1 MIDICD
7 KSQCCGCEACVQ
19 RCPKHCIAL
28 VEDAEGFLYPKVDAS
43 VCVDCGLCE
52 KVCPIINQSD
62 ERQPQV
68 VYAAINPDSDVRQ
81 SSSSGGIFSALADAV
96 LSQGGV
102 VFGVCWDKEWRL
114 IFDYAETQED
124 LSRFRGSKYLQA
136 HVGDAYVKAE
146 QFLKLGR
153 QVLFTGTSC
162 QIAALKL
169 YLKRDYDNLLAVD
182 VICHGAPSLGVF
194 RAYLSEEIAQVAD
207 RQKKNSVS
215 LSSKSYI
222 AERNKLD
229 IAGWSIEDI
238 QFRDKRL
245 GWKKFSFTLRLAE
258 ASAEGDKNTVSLS
271 CPLNENVFMRGFLRN
286 FYLRPSC
293 YSCPA
298 KSGKSGSDITLGD
311 FWGINQ
317 LKPEIDDDRGVSAV
331 MVNTA
336 RGASWLGGLS
346 LEQCSMLYD
355 DVCLYNPALVHSVA
369 CPPQRVKFFER
380 YGKESFFALVNDLCR
395 ISLARRVI
403 NKVKAILSRVKRV
416 FKRLLFVGKKL

>member
-1 MIDICD
+1 MIDIRD

-52 KVCPIINQSD
+52 KVCPVINQSA
-62 ERQPQV
+62 ERQPQA

-81 SSSSGGIFSALADAV
+81 LSSSGGIFSALADAV

-114 IFDYAETQED
+114 VFDYAETRDD
-124 LSRFRGSKYLQA
+124 LYRFRGSKYLQA
-136 HVGDAYVKAE
+136 HVGDAYIKAE
-146 QFLKLGR
+146 QFLKSGR
-153 QVLFTGTSC
+153 QVLFTGTAC
-162 QIAALKL
+162 QIAGLKK
-169 YLKRDYDNLLAVD
+169 YLRRDYDNLLAVD
-182 VICHGAPSLGVF
+182 VICHGAPSPQVWKKYLGEQ
-194 RAYLSEEIAQVAD
+194 LSFIEQNRGSRYQIE
-207 RQKKNSVS
+207 
-215 LSSKSYI
+215 
-222 AERNKLD
+222 
-229 IAGWSIEDI
+229 SIN
-238 QFRDKRL
+238 FRDKSV
-245 GWKKFSFTLRLAE
+245 GWKNYNFSIGLKGADGKVEYFTQP
-258 ASAEGDKNTVSLS
+258 SSQNI
-271 CPLNENVFMRGFLRN
+271 FMRGFLRD

-317 LKPEIDDDRGVSAV
+317 LKPDIDDDRGVSAV

-336 RGASWLGGLS
+336 RGASWLGDLS
-346 LEQCSMLYD
+346 LEQYSMSYD
-355 DVCLYNPALVHSVA
+355 DVCRYNSALVRSVA
-369 CPPQRVKFFER
+369 CPPQRIKFFEH
-380 YGKESFFALVNDLCR
+380 YGKESFFALVSDLCR
-395 ISLARRVI
+395 ISLVRRVI
-403 NKVKAILSRVKRV
+403 NKIKAILSRVKRV

>member
-1 MIDICD
+1 MIDIRD

-52 KVCPIINQSD
+52 KVCPVINQSD
-62 ERQPQV
+62 ERQPQA

-81 SSSSGGIFSALADAV
+81 SSSSGGVFSALADAV

-102 VFGVCWDKEWRL
+102 VFGVCWDEEWRL
-114 IFDYAETQED
+114 VFDYTETRDD
-124 LSRFRGSKYLQA
+124 LYRFRGSKYLQA
-136 HVGDAYVKAE
+136 HVGDAYIKAE

-153 QVLFTGTSC
+153 QVLFTGTAC
-162 QIAALKL
+162 QIAGLKK
-169 YLKRDYDNLLAVD
+169 YLRRDYDNLLAVD
-182 VICHGAPSLGVF
+182 VICHGAPSPQVWKK
-194 RAYLSEEIAQVAD
+194 YLDEQLRLIEQNRGSRYQIE
-207 RQKKNSVS
+207 
-215 LSSKSYI
+215 
-222 AERNKLD
+222 
-229 IAGWSIEDI
+229 SIN
-238 QFRDKRL
+238 FRDKSV
-245 GWKKFSFTLRLAE
+245 GWKNYNFSIGLKKADGEVEYFTQP
-258 ASAEGDKNTVSLS
+258 SSQNI
-271 CPLNENVFMRGFLRN
+271 FMRGFLRD

-298 KSGKSGSDITLGD
+298 KSGKGGSDITLGD

-317 LKPEIDDDRGVSAV
+317 LKPEIDDDRGISAV
-331 MVNTA
+331 MVNTP

-346 LEQCSMLYD
+346 LEQSSMSYD
-355 DVCLYNPALVHSVA
+355 DVCRYNSALVRSVA

-380 YGKESFFALVNDLCR
+380 YGKESFFALVSDLCC

-403 NKVKAILSRVKRV
+403 NKVKSILRRIYKMIFR
-416 FKRLLFVGKKL
+416 

>member
-1 MIDICD
+1 MIDIRD

-19 RCPKHCIAL
+19 RCPKRCISL
-28 VEDAEGFLYPKVDAS
+28 VEDVEGFLYPKVDTS
-43 VCVDCGLCE
+43 LCIDCGLCE
-52 KVCPIINQSD
+52 KVCPIINQSI
-62 ERQPQV
+62 EREPQAV
-68 VYAAINPDSDVRQ
+68 FAAINPDDNIRK
-81 SSSSGGIFSALADAV
+81 SSSSGGIFSALANAV

-102 VFGVCWDKEWRL
+102 VFGVCWSADWRL

>member
-19 RCPKHCIAL
+19 RCPKRCIAL

-52 KVCPIINQSD
+52 KVCLVINQSD
-62 ERQPQV
+62 ERQPQA
-68 VYAAINPDSDVRQ
+68 VYASINPDSDVRQ

-96 LSQGGV
+96 LRQGGV
-102 VFGVCWDKEWRL
+102 VFGVCWDKDWQL
-114 IFDYAETQED
+114 IFDYAETQVD

-136 HVGDAYVKAE
+136 HIGDAYIKAE
-146 QFLKLGR
+146 QFLKSGR

-169 YLKRDYDNLLAVD
+169 YLKKDYDNLLTVD
-182 VICHGAPSLGVF
+182 VICHGAPSPGVF

-207 RQKKNSVS
+207 RQQKNSVS
-215 LSSKSYI
+215 LPSKPYI
-222 AERNKLD
+222 AERNVLNT
-229 IAGWSIEDI
+229 AGWHIEDI

-245 GWKKFSFTLRLAE
+245 GWEKYSFTLCLAE

-271 CPLNENVFMRGFLRN
+271 SPLNENIFMRGFLRD

-311 FWGINQ
+311 FWGINE

-331 MVNTA
+331 TINSDK
-336 RGASWLGGLS
+336 GALWFDKFS
-346 LEQCSMLYD
+346 LQRYEMSYGDLC
-355 DVCLYNPALVHSVA
+355 CYNPALVRSVVS
-369 CPPQRVKFFER
+369 PPQRAKFFKQ
-380 YGKESFFALVNDLCR
+380 YGKQSFFLLVDKLCVEPFWMLYYKKVR
-395 ISLARRVI
+395 WHLRRVYKLI
-403 NKVKAILSRVKRV
+403 
-416 FKRLLFVGKKL
+416 FK